1 LEFLPGPHWF
11 FLDFSVTG
19 FTEASGDEDHLVTC
33 AGSWKSPPYSFHPGC
48 KEWRHDN
55 PANQHK
61 RIALNNIL
69 FLTDFSEPSA
79 AAVPFATS
87 IARAYGSTVHALHVL
102 VPSPCTYMTPEAVPI
117 LLDDDEDRARAEM
130 QRVEAEFS
138 GVPGEFMIE
147 RGPRGVASSF
157 GSPKATRNRLDHP
170 GDARKDGCP
179 KAVARLVR
187 RRSLSTGAHSRAHH
201 GTICVGWQS

>member
-1 LEFLPGPHWF
+1 MTTLQ
-11 FLDFSVTG
+11 T
-19 FTEASGDEDHLVTC
+19 
-33 AGSWKSPPYSFHPGC
+33 
-48 KEWRHDN
+48 N
-55 PANQHK
+55 K

-102 VPSPCTYMTPEAVPI
+102 VPAPYAYMTPEAAPTR
-117 LLDDDEDRARAEM
+117 LDDDEDRARADM

-147 RGPRGVASSF
+147 RGPGVWPVLSEVLKEHEIDLIIL
-157 GSPKATRNRLDHP
+157 GSAAK
-170 GDARKDGCP
+170 G
-179 KAVARLVR
+179 
-187 RRSLSTGAHSRAHH
+187 
-201 GTICVGWQS
+201 